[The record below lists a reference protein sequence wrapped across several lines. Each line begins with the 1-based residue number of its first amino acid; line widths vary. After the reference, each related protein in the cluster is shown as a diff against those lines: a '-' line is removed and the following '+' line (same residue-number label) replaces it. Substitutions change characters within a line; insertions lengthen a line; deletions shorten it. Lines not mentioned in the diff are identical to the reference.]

1 MRVSQMGLPA
11 DMGWCAA
18 AYPKR
23 KAVFEKQKA
32 RMESEI
38 RAACLEWP
46 TLKMSYGNR
55 GDLIP
60 LASLL
65 RNRRRAASVHG
76 RTQALVSNR
85 AGG

>member
-1 MRVSQMGLPA
+1 MGLPA
-11 DMGWCAA
+11 DMGWCAEGPS

-32 RMESEI
+32 RMESEM

-65 RNRRRAASVHG
+65 RNRRRVASVHG

-85 AGG
+85 ADG